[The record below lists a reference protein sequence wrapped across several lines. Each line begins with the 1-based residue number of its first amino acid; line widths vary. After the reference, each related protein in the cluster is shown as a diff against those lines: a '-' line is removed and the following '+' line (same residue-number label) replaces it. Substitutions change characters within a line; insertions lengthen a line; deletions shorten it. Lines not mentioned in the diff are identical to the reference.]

1 MANSQVAD
9 HTIRPGPRFAHLEAT
24 DAARLHELK
33 SQLGQCEFALV
44 SLFVSPAAD
53 FATVVEQ
60 AQRVFVDTL
69 VIACTTAG
77 EIGVRGYTDDSI
89 AAVAYPAADFTVAPL
104 LIDDLTT
111 FDPQDVASRLIQTR
125 HRLAHSTSDKPH
137 EFAFLV
143 IDGMSLRE
151 DSVMAALEPGLGST
165 PLFGGSAGDGRAFQT
180 TQVALDGQV
189 IGNAA
194 VLAVIRSR
202 GPIKVF
208 SHDHLRPSDVKMV
221 VTGADPD
228 MRRVRRINAAPAGS
242 EYARIL
248 GLDPAQL
255 DTFTFAAHPVVVQI
269 GGRHHV
275 RSIQR
280 VTPEGDLL
288 FFSAIDEG
296 AVLTVATSENM
307 VAKLDAE
314 LAALRTVQTPTLV
327 LACDC
332 LLRRMEAEQKQ
343 IARDVSSVMSAHEVV
358 GFSTY
363 GEQLGGMH
371 VNQTMTGVAF
381 YPPIDEASECP

>member
-1 MANSQVAD
+1 MVNSND
-9 HTIRPGPRFAHLEAT
+9 INHTVRPGPRFAHLEAT
-24 DAARLHELK
+24 DPARLAELK
-33 SQLGQCEFALV
+33 SQLGPGTFVLV
-44 SLFVSPAAD
+44 SLFVSPSAD
-53 FATVVEQ
+53 FATIVAK
-60 AQRVFVDTL
+60 AQQVFENTL

-77 EIGVRGYTDDSI
+77 EIGVQGYTDDSI
-89 AAVAYPAADFTVAPL
+89 AAIAYPETEFAAAPL
-104 LIDDLTT
+104 LIRNLNA
-111 FDPQDVASRLIQTR
+111 FDPQKVASRLIQTR
-125 HRLAHSTSDKPH
+125 YQLGQSTTDKPH

-151 DSVMAALEPGLGST
+151 DSVTAALASGLGST

-180 TQVALDGQV
+180 TQVALDGEV
-189 IGNAA
+189 LDNAA
-194 VLAVIRSR
+194 VLAVVRSR
-202 GPIKVF
+202 GQIKVF
-208 SHDHLRPSDVKMV
+208 SHDHLQPSDVKMV

-228 MRRVRRINAAPAGS
+228 LRRVHRINAAPAGS

-296 AVLTVATSENM
+296 AVLTVATSKNM
-307 VAKLDAE
+307 VTQLDKE
-314 LAALRTVQTPTLV
+314 LQALKVDQSPTMV

-343 IARDVSSVMSAHEVV
+343 IARKVSKVMSDHDVV

-381 YPPIDEASECP
+381 YPPTDEAV